1 MHDDDLHLGG
11 ICSGIP
17 ERRGMQFTTTTLLV
31 VIFAPAHGW
40 ITKAQATYGASIEN
54 IKEQLQGAEHEGVK

>member
-1 MHDDDLHLGG
+1 
-11 ICSGIP
+11 
-17 ERRGMQFTTTTLLV
+17 MQFTTTTLLV